1 MVIWYIKTQI
11 ITERSAMNRKLTVY
25 SIIVLTIVSLVSI
38 QFAPVAAESQW
49 IISYKIKDQQTDKL
63 LVDYDAANGVN
74 TQYAAILPGA
84 DIKISFTINVFTN
97 GDGNLKL
104 ISGLSK
110 SNAGKYW
117 ELNYSD
123 FDLGSSYNPNSA
135 TAEFKW
141 TQGELKMIL
150 YGKVPITT
158 TTTSE
163 KSINAVS
170 LFGPTSG
177 IAIDKIT
184 ITATSPQMDTYKNL
198 LNQKQ
203 AKLQTL
209 ITNGVTKG
217 YIELYTNVLN
227 NSQSLA
233 ESGDFDS
240 AIRLLN
246 SLDIS
251 NEPISSTM
259 EMLFLPIVAVAAAIA
274 AIFAI
279 LFIRVR
285 GKMSYTQL
293 VVEDEIKNLEGIT
306 VRVSKIDR
314 TTSTNIDAVKDRLK
328 ESIGMD

>member
-1 MVIWYIKTQI
+1 M
-11 ITERSAMNRKLTVY
+11 
-25 SIIVLTIVSLVSI
+25 VSLFS
-38 QFAPVAAESQW
+38 FLFTPVAGESQW
-49 IISYKIKDQQTDKL
+49 IVSYQIKDQQTDKL
-63 LVDYDAANGVN
+63 LVDYDTASGVN
-74 TQYAAILPGA
+74 TQYASILPGA
-84 DIKISFTINVFTN
+84 DIKITFTVNVFTN

-104 ISGLSK
+104 ITGLSK

-117 ELNYSD
+117 ELVSSD

-141 TQGELKMIL
+141 TQGELTMIL
-150 YGKVPITT
+150 YGKVPTATATT
-158 TTTSE
+158 FE

-184 ITATSPQMDTYKNL
+184 ITATSAQMDTYRNL
-198 LNQKQ
+198 LSQKQ

-233 ESGDFDS
+233 DSGDYES
-240 AIRLLN
+240 AIQLLN
-246 SLDIS
+246 SLDVS

-259 EMLFLPIVAVAAAIA
+259 EMLFLPIVIVAAAFA
-274 AIFAI
+274 VIFAV
-279 LFIRVR
+279 LFIRAR

-306 VRVSKIDR
+306 VRASKIDR
-314 TTSTNIDAVKDRLK
+314 TTSTNLEAVKDRLK
-328 ESIGMD
+328 ESIGME

>member
-1 MVIWYIKTQI
+1 M
-11 ITERSAMNRKLTVY
+11 
-25 SIIVLTIVSLVSI
+25 VSLFS
-38 QFAPVAAESQW
+38 FLFTPVAGESQW
-49 IISYKIKDQQTDKL
+49 IVSYQIKDQQTDKL
-63 LVDYDAANGVN
+63 LVDYDTASGVN
-74 TQYAAILPGA
+74 TQYASIFPGA
-84 DIKISFTINVFTN
+84 DIKITFTVNVFTN

-104 ISGLSK
+104 ITGLSK

-117 ELNYSD
+117 ELVTSD

-141 TQGELKMIL
+141 AQGELTMIL
-150 YGKVPITT
+150 YGKVPTT
-158 TTTSE
+158 TATTSE

-184 ITATSPQMDTYKNL
+184 ITATSAQMDTYRNL
-198 LNQKQ
+198 LSQKQ

-233 ESGDFDS
+233 DSGDYDS
-240 AIRLLN
+240 AIQLLN
-246 SLDIS
+246 SLDVS

-259 EMLFLPIVAVAAAIA
+259 EMLFLPIVVVAVAFAV
-274 AIFAI
+274 IFAV
-279 LFIRVR
+279 LLIRIR

-306 VRVSKIDR
+306 VRASKIDR
-314 TTSTNIDAVKDRLK
+314 TTSTNLEAVKDRLK